1 MWAKLNFECAAKFNR
16 AAQLKHQGGAVKG
29 GAAEGGKTTC
39 PTQTVVRM
47 RDMTQP
53 ALAGKGVWDW
63 GIGVGAGLKKELTK
77 EKLKERL
84 KVCGIDTLVG
94 CAQVRC

>member
-1 MWAKLNFECAAKFNR
+1 
-16 AAQLKHQGGAVKG
+16 
-29 GAAEGGKTTC
+29 
-39 PTQTVVRM
+39 M